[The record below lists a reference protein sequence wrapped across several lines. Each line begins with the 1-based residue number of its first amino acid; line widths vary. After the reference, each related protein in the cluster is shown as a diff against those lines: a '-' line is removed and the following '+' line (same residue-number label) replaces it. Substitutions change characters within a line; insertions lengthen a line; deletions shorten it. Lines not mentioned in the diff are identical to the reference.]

1 MVPAHLRKADKM
13 NTLITLLT
21 LVAFCAV
28 VGFIVNELFNF
39 LGAQPTVTG
48 RIIRTLFRISPE
60 TAFYIVAVVLLVVWC
75 ASSFAALP

>member
-13 NTLITLLT
+13 NTLITVLT

-39 LGAQPTVTG
+39 LAAQPTVTG
-48 RIIRTLFRISPE
+48 RIIRAVFRVSPE
-60 TAFYIVAVVLLVVWC
+60 TFLYVVAVIVVVFWC
-75 ASSFAALP
+75 ASSLAALP